1 MSDDVIDLD
10 KHRGMASQAATDSR
24 RLLADVEAN
33 EHGLRQQRDAL
44 ATHLFATQAATWR
57 EAAEKA
63 RFVLGLYAS
72 QLDKSDTQRHA
83 LIDAVLADFD
93 RLERE
98 P

>member
-1 MSDDVIDLD
+1 MTDDVIDLD
-10 KHRGMASQAATDSR
+10 KRRGMASQAATDSR

-33 EHGLRQQRDAL
+33 EQGLRQHRDAL
-44 ATHLFATQAATWR
+44 EAHLLATQAATWR

-63 RFVLGLYAS
+63 RFVLGLYAAM
-72 QLDKSDTQRHA
+72 LDKSDTQRRA
-83 LIDAVLADFD
+83 LVGAVLADFE

>member
-10 KHRGMASQAATDSR
+10 KRRGMASQAATDSR

-33 EHGLRQQRDAL
+33 EEGLRQQRDAL
-44 ATHLFATQAATWR
+44 EAHLFATQAATWR
-57 EAAEKA
+57 QAAEKA
-63 RFVLGLYAS
+63 RFVLGLYAAL
-72 QLDKSDTQRHA
+72 LDTGDTQRRA
-83 LIDAVLADFD
+83 LVDAVLADFE